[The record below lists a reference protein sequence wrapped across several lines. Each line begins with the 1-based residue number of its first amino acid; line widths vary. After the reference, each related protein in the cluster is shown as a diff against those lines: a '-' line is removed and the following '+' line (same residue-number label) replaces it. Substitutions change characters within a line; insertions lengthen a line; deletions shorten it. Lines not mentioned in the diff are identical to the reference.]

1 MRPFSAFWVVGRA
14 KIGSMYRRRILRGLS
29 AIGLAVALIAAC
41 GSPRSVD
48 DLAAALLTND
58 DLSGEWTLNLGTK
71 AQDQERLPESG
82 VLSDE
87 QRKMLPT
94 VHLCEG
100 ADAVAQKAAD
110 TLHWDVYRQLDKKV
124 ADPVDVP
131 KDRVGNMVFV
141 QESMLLGKGSTLA
154 HTLDDLF
161 PGIEKCLGPMPASEE
176 GPGNSEKIAITA
188 SADQKIA
195 VLYTVEEAG
204 GAGTWHVYNAILRK
218 GSVVM
223 SVMATDIALG
233 GVDVELGLDEFDT
246 IVSTALAKL

>member
-1 MRPFSAFWVVGRA
+1 MRLKRNLG
-14 KIGSMYRRRILRGLS
+14 
-29 AIGLAVALIAAC
+29 IAALVPFAFAFFDGC

-82 VLSDE
+82 LLSEE

-94 VHLCEG
+94 VHLCEA
-100 ADAVAQKAAD
+100 ADASAQKAAD
-110 TLHWDVYRQLDKKV
+110 RLHWDVYRQLDKKV

-154 HTLDDLF
+154 NTLDDLF

-176 GPGNSEKIAITA
+176 GPGDSEKIAITA
-188 SADQKIA
+188 SADQKIG

-218 GSVVM
+218 GSVVV

-233 GVDVELGLDEFDT
+233 GVDVELGLNEFDT

>member
-1 MRPFSAFWVVGRA
+1 MA
-14 KIGSMYRRRILRGLS
+14 KAL
-29 AIGLAVALIAAC
+29 LAN
-41 GSPRSVD
+41 D
-48 DLAAALLTND
+48 DLA
-58 DLSGEWTLNLGTK
+58 GEWTLNLGTK

-87 QRKMLPT
+87 QRRMLPT
-94 VHLCEG
+94 VHLCEE

-131 KDRVGNMVFV
+131 RDRVGNLVFV
-141 QESMLLGKGSTLA
+141 QESMLAGNRSTLA
-154 HTLDDLF
+154 RTLNDLF
-161 PGIEKCLGPMPASEE
+161 PGIESCLGEIPAGEE
-176 GPGNSEKIAITA
+176 GPGRSEKITL
-188 SADQKIA
+188 STRADQQIA

-223 SVMATDIALG
+223 SVMATDITLG
-233 GVDVELGLDEFDT
+233 GVEDELDVEEFES
-246 IVSTALAKL
+246 IVRTALEKL